1 MLSYTSEKKKVVRRA
16 CKGASLRERGA
27 NGKRVR
33 SRKKQPALTAIPSEV
48 KGAWLCCCCYTAAGL
63 ALLPGR
69 TKRGRRHC
77 QALLLAASTGK
88 RVYARTGDAE
98 RRCRRVS
105 FRCANISPPPYR
117 VPGCILALSFFFFSY
132 TPSSRSAKR
141 AFSLSRQTRAV
152 NLTVAI
158 SSSSFFF
165 LSLSVSLRCR
175 CDLVW

>member
-1 MLSYTSEKKKVVRRA
+1 MVRRA

-105 FRCANISPPPYR
+105 FRCANISPPLP
-117 VPGCILALSFFFFSY
+117 CAWLHSCSLFFFFFP
-132 TPSSRSAKR
+132 TPP
-141 AFSLSRQTRAV
+141 L
-152 NLTVAI
+152 VALPNER
-158 SSSSFFF
+158 FHFHG
-165 LSLSVSLRCR
+165 R
-175 CDLVW
+175 LVP